1 MIKTILYTPWT
12 IMRWLRLAVG
22 FYLVF
27 IGLMNS
33 DLLAGGIGTLFTFLA
48 LFNQG
53 CGGGNCAS
61 GNCEVPRN
69 KK

>member
-1 MIKTILYTPWT
+1 MIRTIIHTPWGF
-12 IMRWLRLAVG
+12 MRWLRLAIG

-27 IGLMNS
+27 VGIVDS
-33 DLLAGGIGTLFTFLA
+33 EIFAGSVGVLFTFLA

-53 CGGGNCAS
+53 CGGGSCAS
-61 GNCEVPRN
+61 GNCDIP